1 MAKPHRALA
10 ALSLACAAIAAAPEA
25 KARITRVEITETTA
39 AFDGQSFGSG
49 GRYERLRG
57 RAFGEVDPAHPGN
70 AIIQDI
76 ALAPRNAR
84 GMVEYETEID
94 ILRPV
99 EATRGNGVLLFD
111 IVNRGNRRLLS
122 LYNGATRVDNTD
134 PGDGMLMRRGYT
146 LVFFGWQPD
155 LTAGDNRVTMRV
167 PVARNADGSPITG
180 VVRSEIVVQAAAP
193 AVNLS
198 SGNFTQLFHTSYPT
212 ASRDNRTA
220 GPDGFLPRLTVRT
233 READAR
239 QEIPNDRWSFA
250 DCRPGQAPQ
259 PSDTQICLDG
269 GFQPGRLYEL
279 VYRGKDPLVLGLG
292 YAAMRDLPAFM
303 RHARTDDA
311 GQANPIYRDGTV
323 TLVHGTSQSG
333 RNMRLFLHL
342 GFNRDEA
349 GRRAYDG
356 MLPHVGGGLAAMNI
370 RFAHPGRAWGEQID
384 HLYPAYDFPF
394 AYARVT
400 DPITGRTA
408 SVLDR
413 CEATNTCPRIIHAAT
428 ALEVWEGRQSLGLTD
443 PLGER
448 DLPDLPNVRTFI
460 MGSTQHSTGSDLHPT
475 RLARPTLCEYPS
487 NPNTHLQTMRALLV
501 ALTDWVQRDVP
512 PPASVHPRIADGTL
526 VRPDQVRFPAVPG
539 VAFRRTTNPLRVM
552 EFGPG
557 YNPADLTGIISTE
570 PPAEGT
576 REYTLLV
583 PQVDAD
589 GNDLGGV
596 RSLGVQVPR
605 ATLTGWNYFR
615 EDRFGGGGF
624 CNLQGSAFPF
634 AATRAERVAANDPRP
649 SLEERYPTREAYVA
663 ALRQAASR
671 LIAQRLLLEEDA
683 ATAIAAAERDGPVA
697 LRVP

>member
-1 MAKPHRALA
+1 MSVLRRALA
-10 ALSLACAAIAAAPEA
+10 ALPVALGVLAAPAE
-25 KARITRVEITETTA
+25 ARITRVEITETA
-39 AFDGQSFGSG
+39 PAFAGQAFGG
-49 GRYERLRG
+49 TGAYERLRG
-57 RAFGEVDPAHPGN
+57 RAFGEVDPTHPAN
-70 AIIQDI
+70 TIIQDM

-99 EATRGNGVLLFD
+99 EAARGNGVLLFD
-111 IVNRGNRRLLS
+111 VVNRGNRRLLS
-122 LYNGATRVDNTD
+122 LYNGAARVDNTD

-155 LTAGDNRVTMRV
+155 LTAGNNRVTMRV
-167 PVARNADGSPITG
+167 PVARNADGSPVTG
-180 VVRSEIVVQAAAP
+180 IVRSEIVVPAAMP

-198 SGNFTQLFHTSYPT
+198 TGNFTAQFHTTYPT

-233 READAR
+233 RETDAR
-239 QEIPNDRWSFA
+239 DEIPNTRWSFA
-250 DCRPGQAPQ
+250 DCPAGQAPT
-259 PSDTQICLDG
+259 PSDTRICLDG

-279 VYRGKDPLVLGLG
+279 VYRARDPLVLGLG

-303 RHARTDDA
+303 RHARADDA
-311 GQANPIYRDGTV
+311 GRPNPIFRDGAV
-323 TLVHGTSQSG
+323 TLIHGTSQSG
-333 RNMRLFLHL
+333 RNMRLFVHL

-394 AYARVT
+394 AYARLT
-400 DPITGRTA
+400 DPITGRTQ

-413 CEATNTCPRIIHAAT
+413 CQATDTCPRIIHAAT
-428 ALEVWEGRQSLGLTD
+428 ALEMWEGRQSLGLTD
-443 PLGER
+443 PLGSR
-448 DLPDLPNVRTFI
+448 DLREPANVRTYI
-460 MGSTQHSTGSDLHPT
+460 MASTQHSTGSDIHPQ
-475 RLARPTLCEYPS
+475 RLVAPTLCENPS
-487 NPNTHLQTMRALLV
+487 NPNTHLHTMRALLV
-501 ALTDWVQRDVP
+501 ALTEWVQANRAP
-512 PPASVHPRIADGTL
+512 PPSAHPRIGDGTL
-526 VRPDQVRFPAVPG
+526 VRPDQVRFPAIPG
-539 VAFRRTTNPLRVM
+539 ATFRRTTNPLRVM
-552 EFGPG
+552 DHGPG
-557 YNPADLTGIISTE
+557 YNAADLTGVITNE
-570 PPAEGT
+570 PPPEGA

-589 GNDLGGV
+589 GNDLGGI

-634 AATRAERVAANDPRP
+634 AATRAERERSADPRP
-649 SLEERYPTREAYVA
+649 SIEERYPTREAYVA
-663 ALRQAASR
+663 AVRQAASR
-671 LIAQRLLLEEDA
+671 LVAQRFLLEEDA
-683 ATAIAAAERDGPVA
+683 ASAIAAAERDGPVA
-697 LRVP
+697 MRVP